1 VSNEAGTLLS
11 TIQFARY
18 ITDPSWPSLSR
29 EKVLYG
35 ALYSVFVQYT
45 CFAYFLLC
53 FHTEQFDPG
62 FSLSHLYLDPPPPLY
77 LPNVILPIHL
87 PICLPIIHYP
97 SLSNNQKK
105 INKTKKKAKTKG
117 KKIHK
122 KEKTSKQTW
131 IHWAYFVLD
140 NISWP
145 WGLPWSVVDKHS
157 DSPWLGMGPMFP
169 SQCWDTVWLENI
181 QALHM
186 LPQSVSSHEH

>member
-1 VSNEAGTLLS
+1 MSNEAGTLLS

-105 INKTKKKAKTKG
+105 INKTKKKKPKQKERKSTKKRKQANKHG
-117 KKIHK
+117 STELTLCWI
-122 KEKTSKQTW
+122 TSPG
-131 IHWAYFVLD
+131 HGAC
-140 NISWP
+140 P
-145 WGLPWSVVDKHS
+145 G
-157 DSPWLGMGPMFP
+157 
-169 SQCWDTVWLENI
+169 VWLINTVI
-181 QALHM
+181 VHG
-186 LPQSVSSHEH
+186 